1 MSPSI
6 LCGVSGTNW
15 FEKIE
20 KFRTRA
26 KNFEKIL
33 ASHIISLAICSQN
46 CASSNSMAISKKK
59 VIKSLENLSEDLLEL
74 LHNQYPTGYESSIT
88 RITNAKR
95 EPIFVF
101 PLETDDATY
110 LVKVPVTKNSD
121 GEYDV
126 ESKPDTEFEKEEGGA
141 GFDAESFDNTGGEGE
156 EENESDYDEDGG
168 NRKGRE
174 ASYDPDFDN

>member
-1 MSPSI
+1 MSLSI

-33 ASHIISLAICSQN
+33 ASHIISLAICSQK
-46 CASSNSMAISKKK
+46 CASSYSMAKSKKK

-74 LHNQYPTGYESSIT
+74 LHNQYPNGYESSIT

-126 ESKPDTEFEKEEGGA
+126 ESKPDTEFDKDGGD
-141 GFDAESFDNTGGEGE
+141 GFDADSFDNAGSDGE
-156 EENESDYDEDGG
+156 EESDSDYDEEGG
-168 NRKGRE
+168 SRKGRE

>member
-1 MSPSI
+1 M
-6 LCGVSGTNW
+6 L
-15 FEKIE
+15 
-20 KFRTRA
+20 A
-26 KNFEKIL
+26 KLRFNY
-33 ASHIISLAICSQN
+33 
-46 CASSNSMAISKKK
+46 SMAPSKKK
-59 VIKSLENLSEDLLEL
+59 VIKSLENLSVDLLEL
-74 LHNQYPTGYESSIT
+74 LHNQYPNGYESSIT

-126 ESKPDTEFEKEEGGA
+126 ESKPDTEFDKDGGD
-141 GFDAESFDNTGGEGE
+141 GFDADSFDNAGSDGE
-156 EENESDYDEDGG
+156 EESDSDYDEEGG
-168 NRKGRE
+168 SRKGRE

>member
-1 MSPSI
+1 
-6 LCGVSGTNW
+6 LL
-15 FEKIE
+15 
-20 KFRTRA
+20 A
-26 KNFEKIL
+26 KLRFNY
-33 ASHIISLAICSQN
+33 
-46 CASSNSMAISKKK
+46 SMAPSKKK
-59 VIKSLENLSEDLLEL
+59 VIKSLENLSVDLLEL
-74 LHNQYPTGYESSIT
+74 LHSQYPNGYESSIT

-126 ESKPDTEFEKEEGGA
+126 ESKPDTEFDKDGGD
-141 GFDAESFDNTGGEGE
+141 GFDADSFDNAGSDGE
-156 EENESDYDEDGG
+156 EESDSDYDEEGG
-168 NRKGRE
+168 SRKGRE

>member
-1 MSPSI
+1 
-6 LCGVSGTNW
+6 
-15 FEKIE
+15 
-20 KFRTRA
+20 
-26 KNFEKIL
+26 
-33 ASHIISLAICSQN
+33 
-46 CASSNSMAISKKK
+46 MAVSKKK
-59 VIKSLENLSEDLLEL
+59 VIKSLENLSEELKDLLRD
-74 LHNQYPTGYESSIT
+74 QYPNGYESSIT

-126 ESKPDTEFEKEEGGA
+126 ESKPDTEFEPSGGDDGGDDFESNSDDDDSGFGGDEDDYEGG
-141 GFDAESFDNTGGEGE
+141 GK
-156 EENESDYDEDGG
+156 
-168 NRKGRE
+168 RGRE

>member
-1 MSPSI
+1 M
-6 LCGVSGTNW
+6 L
-15 FEKIE
+15 
-20 KFRTRA
+20 A
-26 KNFEKIL
+26 KLRFNY
-33 ASHIISLAICSQN
+33 
-46 CASSNSMAISKKK
+46 SMAPSKKK
-59 VIKSLENLSEDLLEL
+59 VIKSLENLSVDLLEL
-74 LHNQYPTGYESSIT
+74 LHSQYPNGYESSIT

-126 ESKPDTEFEKEEGGA
+126 ESKPDTEFDKDAGD
-141 GFDAESFDNTGGEGE
+141 GFDADSFDNAGSDGE
-156 EENESDYDEDGG
+156 EESDSDYDGEGG
-168 NRKGRE
+168 SRKGRE